1 MTDLVVLVLICSAC
15 PSAVAV
21 AALILNYRFIVALK
35 FRIEAL
41 EAGAI
46 NNRESNIMC
55 LSPYS
60 KLTEPEKRTAWVR
73 GRLDGYDDYFK
84 DKEHIDVFIPGLGA

>member
-41 EAGAI
+41 EAGAYDKI
-46 NNRESNIMC
+46 TSRLEENR
-55 LSPYS
+55 
-60 KLTEPEKRTAWVR
+60 
-73 GRLDGYDDYFK
+73 
-84 DKEHIDVFIPGLGA
+84 

>member
-1 MTDLVVLVLICSAC
+1 MNESEYSEGFKVGRWQAEGFHKGTL
-15 PSAVAV
+15 
-21 AALILNYRFIVALK
+21 
-35 FRIEAL
+35 
-41 EAGAI
+41 
-46 NNRESNIMC
+46 NNRERNIMC